1 MWSITVKTLDSQNHQ
16 FQEVDEEKTV
26 KEFKEQ
32 ISSTVGIEAARQR
45 LIFCG
50 RVLGDEKKLSE
61 YSLDGRVV
69 HLVQRP
75 PPTPGQEGGDR
86 MAENEARARS
96 RDRGPGAG
104 VRHFHV
110 QGGGGGAHTVGA
122 IGQSSPLVRL
132 NMAKEMIRKANAV
145 MDRMERGEGSEQ
157 QSGQEDGS
165 DEAGDGSNSTG
176 GGGIP
181 AGFSSGPVQF
191 SLGGIPAE
199 ATIHVQAEGSPSQ
212 GGLAETISAM
222 VQQATSAMA
231 TATVESGN
239 FSVRVEN
246 GRVVREPGSSQ
257 TEGSGNA
264 GATAAPGG
272 ASGPGSPSGIRH
284 PPPSV
289 LAEVIDLYNQAQV
302 RMATLSTRLS
312 IMLRDDP
319 VMESPNSNQTYY
331 NNYSSCLHYLAHAQH
346 AMSDI
351 MVNLSRPPPRQ
362 LRARPFVIQ
371 SVVQSAVLQSVPI
384 VTTST
389 APSTPSAP
397 ASSAPTP
404 TAAAPPTSASATAP
418 PATATPAADTNTTNS
433 SAAAAALAAHAAAVS
448 EAAAV
453 HASAHA
459 AAVSEASVQAGSAGA
474 AESLSQLLGAAGA
487 AAGAGGSA
495 QMQPVVVGIELG
507 PEMFSQTGPA
517 MGMANTTGNNM
528 QGMISSAIQQA
539 LRSGS
544 GPPTSQASGN
554 GNNVP
559 NGPQVQVAVGPP
571 LHLPMGPPQLPPGM
585 GMGNMNSFDPF
596 LPCSSHHLPGRGQ
609 GRAPRMSSR
618 TVRSAPGSSSTSRS
632 PSLSRRSGAATAGQ
646 TPTGAQP
653 RPTYAQWRISRN
665 GAEARVG
672 SGGLGDLMAEMMGGT
687 QEGGGETDQQM
698 MSMIQGVM
706 RQVMGAMGGGEDRT
720 TVGQFLN
727 TLPDYSY
734 VEGESLVTDMLM
746 TLANHLTFQDMVAIV
761 SSNPSP
767 ATMAGL
773 QEPLRQFISE
783 KILKGAEATKE
794 NVETALVNIADDWFT
809 HMEHSAHLASVRG
822 NIDYAETMHN
832 YISVGLVELVMMVF
846 QADRET
852 FTNRLSPMVRR
863 IAAEATA
870 LSLHCFTDQ
879 LTSLER
885 VVQDRLTA
893 LTEDVGPMIRQWTL
907 GSAITHLRSFVNG
920 VTVEQGDIERW
931 VVTSDMVEARRVA
944 REARIVGRN
953 ITMSETE
960 RQEPESMEV
969 SPSSVTQQEEGTRQ
983 PVSTIPPPDHE
994 QTFPSSLLAVPSITS
1009 PTSLSNMSSL
1019 PPAWVPIIS
1028 RDHAMPTTSQAPHSD
1043 AYLSGQPSKRRKLNT
1058 ECKPRG
1064 EVHRLIEQSL
1074 KEAMDQTGLQPA
1086 AGANAVIE
1094 QVVAS
1099 RNVQVAV
1106 EEMAR
1111 ESFQERSREGEDFQ
1125 PEKFPSVDKFVKKK

>member
-16 FQEVDEEKTV
+16 FKEVDQEKTV

-145 MDRMERGEGSEQ
+145 MDRMERGEGSE
-157 QSGQEDGS
+157 SGGQDDGA
-165 DEAGDGSNSTG
+165 DDGGDGGSSASG
-176 GGGIP
+176 GGGGAP

-231 TATVESGN
+231 GATVETGN

-246 GRVVREPGSSQ
+246 GRVVREQGGPGPQ
-257 TEGSGNA
+257 AEGSNGS
-264 GATAAPGG
+264 AAAPPPGG
-272 ASGPGSPSGIRH
+272 ASGPSSPSGIRH

-289 LAEVIDLYNQAQV
+289 LAEVMELYNQAQA

-312 IMLRDDP
+312 TMLRDDP
-319 VMESPNSNQTYY
+319 VMENPASNQTYY

-389 APSTPSAP
+389 APPTPSAP
-397 ASSAPTP
+397 TPASAPTP
-404 TAAAPPTSASATAP
+404 TAAAPPTPGSATAP

-433 SAAAAALAAHAAAVS
+433 ASASAALAAHAAAVS
-448 EAAAV
+448 EAAAA

-459 AAVSEASVQAGSAGA
+459 AAVSEAAATAGSVGA

-487 AAGAGGSA
+487 AAGPGGSA

-517 MGMANTTGNNM
+517 MGMANTAGNNM

-539 LRSGS
+539 LRSG
-544 GPPTSQASGN
+544 PPTSQASGN
-554 GNNVP
+554 GGVP

-646 TPTGAQP
+646 TPTSQA

-665 GAEARVG
+665 GGEARVG
-672 SGGLGDLMAEMMGGT
+672 SGGLGDLMAEMMGGA

-698 MSMIQGVM
+698 INMIQGVM

-761 SSNPSP
+761 SNNPSP
-767 ATMAGL
+767 ATIAGL

-783 KILKGAEATKE
+783 KVLKGAEATKE
-794 NVETALVNIADDWFT
+794 NVETALINIADDWFGQ
-809 HMEHSAHLASVRG
+809 MEHSAGLASVRG

-832 YISVGLVELVMMVF
+832 YLSVGLVELVMMVF
-846 QADRET
+846 QADRES
-852 FTNRLSPMVRR
+852 FTTRLSPMVRR
-863 IAAEATA
+863 VAAESTS

-893 LTEDVGPMIRQWTL
+893 LTDDVGPMIRQWTL
-907 GSAITHLRSFVNG
+907 GSAITHLRSFVSG

-944 REARIVGRN
+944 REQRIAGRN
-953 ITMSETE
+953 VTVSETD
-960 RQEPESMEV
+960 RAEPESMEV
-969 SPSSVTQQEEGTRQ
+969 SPSSVTEPEEVIRR
-983 PVSTIPPPDHE
+983 PVTVIPPPDQE
-994 QTFPSSLLAVPSITS
+994 QSFPSSLLTVPSITTTTNLPS
-1009 PTSLSNMSSL
+1009 IPSL
-1019 PPAWVPIIS
+1019 PSAWVPIIS

-1043 AYLSGQPSKRRKLNT
+1043 AYLSGQPSKRRKLNA

-1074 KEAMDQTGLQPA
+1074 KEAMDQTGLQPS
-1086 AGANAVIE
+1086 AGAATVIE
-1094 QVVAS
+1094 QVVSS
-1099 RNVQVAV
+1099 RNMQVAV
-1106 EEMAR
+1106 EELAR
-1111 ESFQERSREGEDFQ
+1111 ESFQERSRDEEDFQ
-1125 PEKFPSVDKFVKKK
+1125 PEKFPSVDKIVKK